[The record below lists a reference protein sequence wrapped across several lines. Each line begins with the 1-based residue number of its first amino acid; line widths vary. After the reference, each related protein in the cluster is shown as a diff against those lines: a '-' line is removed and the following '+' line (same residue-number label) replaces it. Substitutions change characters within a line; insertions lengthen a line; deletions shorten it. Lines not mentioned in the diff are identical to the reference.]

1 MKMRAAAA
9 LALAMIAA
17 AYASLIV
24 RNISFAAGGPD
35 ESGYMNEARLLRSG
49 RVRIP
54 IEPLRTLH
62 IDRSYADVFNPLGF
76 VPGPHETI
84 VPSYPAGYPIH
95 LLVAA
100 VVGGWERAPF
110 LVSPLAAFGSILLMF
125 AVTRA
130 LGLSQPYAIAAAMM
144 LAVFPAFALQSLQIM
159 SDVPATFWALLT
171 IWLALRRN
179 PIAAGI
185 AFGVAV
191 WVRPTNI
198 LLAIPLAI
206 ALRLELPSLMRA
218 AIAALPFGA
227 LLLIFNA
234 SMYGSAFTTGY
245 GSLTENLTLHSA
257 CLHDQSL
264 WLAKLLTPLIFPGG
278 LLVVFDRRAD
288 AWRHRAL
295 LPVWF
300 AVFLIFYSLWPV
312 CDAWWY
318 TRFLLPAIPALI
330 LGALIVCRGLPK
342 IAAALVIVVVV
353 VCARDWETFHIL
365 RIDDDQAIYPRSI
378 AVAEKVLPRNA
389 LVVSGLLS
397 GAFMN
402 YSGRFT
408 ARWDRLDADR
418 FQLLRAYAGDAN
430 LRWYAVLSEVE
441 VSMDEFHRR
450 LPGKWTPVARYR
462 NVIVYRLDE

>member
-1 MKMRAAAA
+1 MTKRAAAWIAIA
-9 LALAMIAA
+9 LIAA
-17 AYASLIV
+17 GYATLIL
-24 RNISFAAGGPD
+24 RNVSFAAGGPD
-35 ESGYMNEARLLRSG
+35 ESGYMNEARLLGSG

-54 IEPLRTLH
+54 IAPLRTMRL
-62 IDRSYADVFNPLGF
+62 DRSFADVFNPLGF
-76 VPGPHETI
+76 VPGPRGTI
-84 VPSYPAGYPIH
+84 VPAYPAGYPIH
-95 LLVAA
+95 MTIAA
-100 VVGGWERAPF
+100 AIGGWDRAPF
-110 LVSPLAAFGSILLMF
+110 FVAPLAAFGSIVLMF
-125 AVTRA
+125 FVARR
-130 LGLSQPYAIAAAMM
+130 LGLSEWYAVGAAMI
-144 LAVFPAFALQSLQIM
+144 LAAFPTFALQSLQVM

-179 PIAAGI
+179 PIAAGV

-206 ALRLELPSLMRA
+206 ALRFDWRA
-218 AIAALPFGA
+218 LLGALPLGA

-234 SMYGSAFTTGY
+234 AMYGSPFTTGY
-245 GSLTENLTLHSA
+245 GSVSLSLLA
-257 CLHDQSL
+257 PCLGEHTI

-278 LLVVFDRRAD
+278 LLVMFDRRAEN
-288 AWRHRAL
+288 RAL

-300 AVFLIFYSLWPV
+300 AVFLIFYSLWTV

-330 LGALIVCRGLPK
+330 LGTLMLTRGRPK
-342 IAAALVIVVVV
+342 IAFAVVLIVVV
-353 VCARDWETFHIL
+353 VCARQWETFHIL
-365 RIDDDQAIYPRSI
+365 RIDDDQVIYPRSI
-378 AVAEKVLPRNA
+378 AAAEKVLPRNA

-418 FQLLRAYAGDAN
+418 FQLLRAYAGGAN
-430 LRWYAVLSEVE
+430 LKWYAVLSEVE
-441 VSMDEFHRR
+441 VSQEEFRRR
-450 LPGKWTPVARYR
+450 LPGKWTEVARYR
-462 NVIVYRLDE
+462 NVVVYRLDS